1 MAPDEESISIN
12 GLKFKPYQ
20 MQCIEVLARREGYG
34 DVKKWL
40 NEKIISHIL
49 MPLLKGYSENFVR
62 EMLDKLEKDGYKDL

>member
-1 MAPDEESISIN
+1 LAPDEELISIN

-20 MQCIEVLARREGYG
+20 MQCIEVLARLEGYG

-49 MPLLKGYSENFVR
+49 VPLLNGCSEDFAR
-62 EMLDKLEKDGYKDL
+62 EMLDRLEKDGYKDR

>member
-1 MAPDEESISIN
+1 
-12 GLKFKPYQ
+12 

-49 MPLLKGYSENFVR
+49 MPLLKGYSENFER
-62 EMLDKLEKDGYKDL
+62 EMLDKLEKDGYKEL

>member
-1 MAPDEESISIN
+1 LAPDEELVSIN

-20 MQCIEVLARREGYG
+20 MQCIEVLARLEGYG

-49 MPLLKGYSENFVR
+49 VPLLNGCSKDFAR
-62 EMLDKLEKDGYKDL
+62 EMLDKLERDGYKDR